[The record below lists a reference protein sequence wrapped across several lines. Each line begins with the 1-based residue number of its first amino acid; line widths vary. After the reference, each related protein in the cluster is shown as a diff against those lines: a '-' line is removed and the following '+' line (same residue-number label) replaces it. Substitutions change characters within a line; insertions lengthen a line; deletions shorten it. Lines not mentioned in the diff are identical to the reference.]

1 MRVQPGL
8 SGRKQW
14 KGSRAPVGCVW
25 ETPSCD
31 LAAQP
36 AVGLLYH
43 VWGAVLYSPTMR
55 RGSPSP
61 ACQQMKICWS

>member
-1 MRVQPGL
+1 MGVQPGL

-14 KGSRAPVGCVW
+14 KGPRAPVGCVW
-25 ETPSCD
+25 ETPSCGV
-31 LAAQP
+31 AAQP

-43 VWGAVLYSPTMR
+43 VWSAVLCNSTMR

-61 ACQQMKICWS
+61 ACQQMKIC